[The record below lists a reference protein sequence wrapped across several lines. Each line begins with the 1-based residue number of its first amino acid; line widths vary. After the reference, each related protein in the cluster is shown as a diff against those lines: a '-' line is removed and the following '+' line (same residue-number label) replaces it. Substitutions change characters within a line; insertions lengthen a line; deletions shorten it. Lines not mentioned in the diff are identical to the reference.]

1 MKSVREIS
9 SKKLYHIIIRGINK
23 QDIFLDDLDKKKFK
37 REILKTK
44 EKFGYLLY
52 AYVIMPNHVH
62 LVIYDTNDN
71 LSKSMQSLLIRF
83 SEYINK
89 KYERVGHLFQG
100 RFKSKI
106 INDEEYLNTVI
117 KYIHYNPEK
126 AGISKYSEYD
136 WSSYQEY
143 VDKKKYKITDVSKFF
158 EEYVKDEKDMNSVIA
173 EFEKQHMEY
182 KESKEIELKNRI
194 EYELENKVSDE
205 DLISYMVT
213 KFKIKS
219 IYDLQRYNVKYLRD
233 LINPIIEELNVSAFQ
248 ISRVTGISKAIIYKM
263 REK

>member
-1 MKSVREIS
+1 MKNIREIS
-9 SKKLYHIIIRGINK
+9 PNKLYHIIIRGINK
-23 QDIFLDDLDKKKFK
+23 QDIFLDDQDKKKLR

-62 LVIYDTNDN
+62 LVIYDEKNN

-83 SEYINK
+83 SEYVNK

-106 INDEEYLNTVI
+106 INNEEYLNTVI

-126 AGISKYSEYD
+126 AGIAKYNEYN

-143 VDKKKYKITDVSKFF
+143 IDEKKYKITDVSKFF
-158 EEYVKDEKDMNSVIA
+158 EEYLKEEKNANSAIA
-173 EFEKQHMEY
+173 EFRRQHIEY
-182 KESKEIELKNRI
+182 KESKDVELKNRI

-205 DLISYMVT
+205 DLISYIT
-213 KFKIKS
+213 AKLKIKS
-219 IYDLQRYNVKYLRD
+219 IYDLQRYNMEYLRD

-248 ISRVTGISKAIIYKM
+248 VSRVTGISKAIIYKM
-263 REK
+263 RKK

>member
-1 MKSVREIS
+1 
-9 SKKLYHIIIRGINK
+9 
-23 QDIFLDDLDKKKFK
+23 
-37 REILKTK
+37 
-44 EKFGYLLY
+44 
-52 AYVIMPNHVH
+52 
-62 LVIYDTNDN
+62 
-71 LSKSMQSLLIRF
+71 
-83 SEYINK
+83 
-89 KYERVGHLFQG
+89 
-100 RFKSKI
+100 
-106 INDEEYLNTVI
+106 
-117 KYIHYNPEK
+117 
-126 AGISKYSEYD
+126 
-136 WSSYQEY
+136 
-143 VDKKKYKITDVSKFF
+143 
-158 EEYVKDEKDMNSVIA
+158 MNSVIA

-248 ISRVTGISKAIIYKM
+248 ISRVTGISKAVIYKM